1 MTVQVLDA
9 PELTLVG
16 LHARAETSVGATMLK
31 VVLWEAPFRVA
42 VMVAL
47 WFVVRT
53 PAVAMKVAELAPAGT
68 VTDAGIVS
76 GALLSDSV
84 MVAPEEA
91 ASFKLT
97 VQVVEAPEATVPG
110 LQLKD
115 VKLSGTTVVIVP
127 PVAVM
132 GSALADWVAPNALAM
147 AIDVAVVLGEI
158 VAVTT
163 ATTPFWMMF
172 ALSPFTFSPV
182 KKQVYVPGLPVH
194 DSDLPAAVAAVPAL
208 ALMAITSAGE

>member
-1 MTVQVLDA
+1 MVDA
-9 PELTLVG
+9 PELMLVG
-16 LHARAETSVGATMLK
+16 LQARAETSVGATMLK
-31 VVLWEAPFRVA
+31 VVLWEALFRVA

-76 GALLSDSV
+76 RALLSDSAT
-84 MVAPEEA
+84 VAPEEA
-91 ASFKLT
+91 VWFKLT
-97 VQVVEAPEATVPG
+97 VQVVEAPEATVTG
-110 LQLKD
+110 LQLKN

-132 GSALADWVAPNALAM
+132 ASALADWVAPNALAM
-147 AIDVAVVLGEI
+147 PIYVAVVLGEI

-163 ATTPFWMMF
+163 ATTPFWTIF
-172 ALSPFTFSPV
+172 ALSPV
-182 KKQVYVPGLPVH
+182 NRQV
-194 DSDLPAAVAAVPAL
+194 
-208 ALMAITSAGE
+208 

>member
-163 ATTPFWMMF
+163 ATTPFWTIF
-172 ALSPFTFSPV
+172 ALSPV
-182 KKQVYVPGLPVH
+182 NRQV
-194 DSDLPAAVAAVPAL
+194 
-208 ALMAITSAGE
+208 

>member
-1 MTVQVLDA
+1 
-9 PELTLVG
+9 
-16 LHARAETSVGATMLK
+16 MLK

-132 GSALADWVAPNALAM
+132 ASALADWVAPNALAM
-147 AIDVAVVLGEI
+147 PIYVAVVLGEI

-163 ATTPFWMMF
+163 ATTPFWTIF
-172 ALSPFTFSPV
+172 ALSPV
-182 KKQVYVPGLPVH
+182 NRQV
-194 DSDLPAAVAAVPAL
+194 
-208 ALMAITSAGE
+208 